1 MALPNI
7 VGPVPQHLVKAGT
20 AKLEA
25 GATAAEVN
33 PGRDAITISNMG
45 TNVLYIA
52 LGPTTEADGMATT
65 SEFHFAL
72 KACAGNDDGTGGTV
86 KVDDF
91 TGKISVAGTSPR
103 YTVVEF
109 MVG

>member
-20 AKLEA
+20 AKLET

-33 PGRDAITISNMG
+33 PGRDAITISNMSE
-45 TNVLYIA
+45 NVLFVA
-52 LGPTTEADGMATT
+52 LGPTTEVDGMATST
-65 SEFHFAL
+65 KYHFAL
-72 KACAGNDDGTGGTV
+72 KACAVAKDGTGGTV
-86 KVDDF
+86 QVDDY
-91 TGKISVAGTSPR
+91 TGKVSVAGSGKN

-109 MVG
+109 MAG

>member
-7 VGPVPQHLVKAGT
+7 VGPVPSSLVKAGT
-20 AKLEA
+20 AALNVST
-25 GATAAEVN
+25 TAAETN
-33 PGRDAITISNMG
+33 PGRDAITISNMS
-45 TNVLYIA
+45 TNILYVA
-52 LGPTTEADGMATT
+52 LGPTTESNGMATT
-65 SEFHFAL
+65 SKFHFAL

>member
-20 AKLEA
+20 AKLES

-52 LGPTTEADGMATT
+52 LGPTTEEDGMAR
-65 SEFHFAL
+65 
-72 KACAGNDDGTGGTV
+72 KGQV
-86 KVDDF
+86 
-91 TGKISVAGTSPR
+91 
-103 YTVVEF
+103 
-109 MVG
+109 